1 MNVQDGVRLRIHSGV
16 PIVDVLGDWAPG
28 VADAV
33 YEMVCSLTET
43 GHFDIVL
50 NIQRATV
57 SANAGLGSL
66 SRLAEGV
73 RSHCGH
79 IDVVGTVDQVGEL
92 VKQQAERMFR
102 LALSEE
108 TAIGRIKRMPILSSG
123 EGFTARPIG

>member
-1 MNVQDGVRLRIHSGV
+1 MNAQDGVRLRIHSGV

-33 YEMVCSLTET
+33 HDMIRSLTET

-57 SANAGLGSL
+57 GGISGLGSL

-79 IDVVGTVDQVGEL
+79 IDVVGTVDQVSEL
-92 VKQQAERMFR
+92 VKQQTERMFR
-102 LALSEE
+102 LALTEE
-108 TAIGRIKRMPILSSG
+108 TAIGRIKRMPILSTG
-123 EGFTARPIG
+123 ERFTARPIG